1 VPKFFS
7 KAWSKGEFDRIRE
20 LISMA
25 AESGAAEVEIEADGV
40 RVLVRQ
46 YVAPNVQEGASAP
59 IPVTV
64 QAGPSTTAVVRDKG
78 ADSVEASSSQSS
90 ETESAN
96 GTPVLAPT
104 PGTFYAKP
112 SPDSEPFVQVGD
124 HVSEG
129 QTVCI
134 IEAMKL
140 MNEVESEAVGT
151 VTQILVS
158 DGDPVEY
165 GQPLLLIESP

>member
-1 VPKFFS
+1 
-7 KAWSKGEFDRIRE
+7 
-20 LISMA
+20 MA

-46 YVAPNVQEGASAP
+46 YVSPNVQDGASAS

-64 QAGPSTTAVVRDKG
+64 QAGPSTTAVIKEKG
-78 ADSVEASSSQSS
+78 AESAEIESLPS

-124 HVSEG
+124 SVSIG

-140 MNEVESEAVGT
+140 MNEVESEVAGT
-151 VTQILVS
+151 VTQILVG

-165 GQPLLLIESP
+165 DQPLLLIESP

>member
-1 VPKFFS
+1 
-7 KAWSKGEFDRIRE
+7 
-20 LISMA
+20 MA

-46 YVAPNVQEGASAP
+46 YVTPNVQEGTSAP

-78 ADSVEASSSQSS
+78 AESVEAPSPQSS
-90 ETESAN
+90 ETEPAN

>member
-1 VPKFFS
+1 
-7 KAWSKGEFDRIRE
+7 
-20 LISMA
+20 MA

-46 YVAPNVQEGASAP
+46 YVAPNVQEGASAS

-64 QAGPSTTAVVRDKG
+64 QAGPSTSAFIKEKG
-78 ADSVEASSSQSS
+78 ADPAEVESLPSS

-112 SPDSEPFVQVGD
+112 SPDSKPFVQVGD
-124 HVSEG
+124 SVSRG

-140 MNEVESEAVGT
+140 MNEVESEVAGT
-151 VTQILVS
+151 VIQILVG

-165 GQPLLLIESP
+165 DQPLLLIESP